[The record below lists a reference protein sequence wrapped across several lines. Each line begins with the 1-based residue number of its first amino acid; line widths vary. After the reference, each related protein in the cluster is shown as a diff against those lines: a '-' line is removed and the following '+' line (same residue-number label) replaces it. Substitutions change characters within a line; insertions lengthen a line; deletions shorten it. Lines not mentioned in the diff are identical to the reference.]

1 MGATCLDAEAAEHA
15 VLPGDQ
21 RRRGVPNPVHQVTL
35 LDENLLPRS
44 EQVVRFVEVLK
55 QVELDPGFEC
65 VETRADRVCETCLRV
80 RQVAGKP
87 HGILDQAERV
97 TVGLDSL
104 LCERVK
110 IDHRSARDEE
120 LMDVAQ
126 GVHDALSLNSSQG
139 MREERQVERHMRGVH
154 LGRARDRERNA
165 IGEFGR

>member
-1 MGATCLDAEAAEHA
+1 M
-15 VLPGDQ
+15 LPGDQ
-21 RRRGVPNPVHQVTL
+21 RRRGVPNPVHKVTL

-55 QVELDPGFEC
+55 QVELELGFEC

-87 HGILDQAERV
+87 HGILDQAERA
-97 TVGLDSL
+97 TARLDSL
-104 LCERVK
+104 LRDRVE
-110 IDHRSARDEE
+110 IDHRPAGDEE

-139 MREERQVERHMRGVH
+139 MREERQVERHMRGVQ

-165 IGEFGR
+165 IGELRR